1 MSRGAVPRRVT
12 ELARPSARKAEPQG
26 GGPPPAGAF
35 LLPRVYLHRGYLVLP
50 EGEEFAPATDANGE
64 PLDIFDVADSF
75 FGRYHGIYVV
85 DLDGVQ
91 SGRPQ
96 FDLLQEISRGQEMW
110 VDAGPRNADQVM
122 DVLVAG
128 ATRAVV
134 STRTLGGLDEI
145 PGILQITGEF
155 ALELPVRGGEVV
167 FRRPRDQVRD
177 PRSTV
182 EAAFSGGVPTVLLE
196 LSDQPVDW
204 ELVQGL
210 TERGAVYVGGS
221 FGPEAEGRL
230 RGAGARGG
238 VFAPRDTL
246 RTWKT

>member
-1 MSRGAVPRRVT
+1 MT
-12 ELARPSARKAEPQG
+12 DLARPAAGKAAPQRAD
-26 GGPPPAGAF
+26 PPPASAF
-35 LLPRVYLHRGYLVLP
+35 LLPRVYLNRGYLVVP
-50 EGEEFAPATDANGE
+50 EGEDLAPATDASGE

-85 DLDGVQ
+85 DLDGVR

-145 PGILQITGEF
+145 PGILQITGDF
-155 ALELPVRGGEVV
+155 ALELPVREGQVV
-167 FRRPRDQVRD
+167 FRRPRENVRD

-182 EAAFSGGVPTVLLE
+182 EAAFSEGVPTVLLD
-196 LSDQPVDW
+196 LSEPPVDW
-204 ELVQGL
+204 ELVRGL
-210 TERGAVYVGGS
+210 TGRGALYVSGN
-221 FGPEAEGRL
+221 FGPEAEGML
-230 RGAGARGG
+230 RSAGARGG
-238 VFAPRDTL
+238 VFAPRDLL